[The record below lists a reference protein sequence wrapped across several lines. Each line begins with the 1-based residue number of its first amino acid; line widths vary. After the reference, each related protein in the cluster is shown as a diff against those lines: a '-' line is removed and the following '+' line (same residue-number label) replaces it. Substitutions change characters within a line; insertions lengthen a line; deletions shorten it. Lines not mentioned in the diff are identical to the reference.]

1 MYSAGQRISLR
12 GEDFVIR
19 DITQHYD
26 STGFIIT
33 AEGLSELVKGRSFVF
48 DSAIDT
54 DIEAVNPEQTRL
66 IPDYDTGYRKTK
78 LYIET
83 QLRNAASITPHIS
96 VGHKAAIDVADYQLT
111 PALKALKLPRPRI
124 LIADTVGLGKTVEVG
139 IMLAELMKRGRGKRI
154 LVLALK
160 SILAQF
166 QQDIWERFA
175 IPLVRLDS
183 LGIARLKAR
192 LPLNKNPFDFYD
204 KTIISIDTLKNNAKF
219 RHYIEKSHWDVIVID
234 ECHTVANISS
244 QRGDLANYL
253 AGKCESLILTSATP
267 HNGKRENFAN
277 LIKMIEPTAIS
288 SEGRFTKDDIKPYYV
303 RRFKHDIAEEN
314 IRSQF
319 RDREII
325 RIEAALDPP
334 EEAFLKKL
342 QSIRFRALADNKK
355 NDLLFAISIFKA
367 YMSSPEAA
375 RVSLMR
381 RAEKLREAGG
391 AQDPNLQQL
400 HDLIG
405 LADTVL
411 EMNADSKYRALKEA
425 LVRMGWA
432 GRAADD
438 RIVLFAGRIDTLS
451 YLHQRLSRDFD
462 LPETRI
468 ATFSGS
474 LSDTDQTAMIED
486 FGKQDSEVRILLC
499 SDAGSQGVNLHH
511 HCHRMINYDIP
522 WSLITLEQRNGRI
535 DRYGQTQ
542 TPCIYYLIGGSAVPA
557 LKTDLH
563 IIDKLIEKEKVVH
576 ETLGDA
582 GAIMNIYDAE
592 GEEKEVEKAIIDQD
606 EDFLERLQ
614 RKNEAFDLAALA
626 FGSSTPATEDLPEE
640 RIKAPLS
647 LYENDAA
654 CYYELIQHLLSNRQ
668 LTRQQVPVLEPG
680 YAEFW
685 FAGELTEIL
694 FDLPDEA
701 LPPVNGFFRL
711 TADKQLVQQAIAD
724 ARKKSNTWA
733 GFQMMYDLH
742 PIMRYLLTKMDASV
756 DKGVAPVARLGDSL
770 PENSS
775 WFVLHGLVPNDL
787 GQPVYSTFF
796 VVGLDAEGALRSEP
810 VPLEDFCQTYGI
822 TGQLY
827 TREITQEHLD
837 DLQLKLPD
845 AIDFASAVYL
855 PARQQE
861 LERSMEKKL
870 RDYQQR
876 LDSWKT
882 ASMAQ
887 LELDFADTPMN
898 SFQERRRSLRAHRI
912 DSITDRTSRFF
923 RDFTSLSN
931 EAVIK
936 VIAAFYNR
944 TES

>member
-1 MYSAGQRISLR
+1 M
-12 GEDFVIR
+12 VR

-26 STGFIIT
+26 HSGFVIT
-33 AEGLSELVKGRSFVF
+33 AEGLSELVKGRRFVF

-54 DIEAVNPEQTRL
+54 DIEVVNPAQTRL
-66 IPDYDTGYRKTK
+66 APDYDTGYRKTK

-83 QLRNAASITPHIS
+83 QLRNAASITPHITI
-96 VGHKAAIDVADYQLT
+96 GHKAAIDVADYQLT
-111 PALKALKLPRPRI
+111 PTLKALKLPRPRI

-166 QQDIWERFA
+166 QQDIWDRFA

-183 LGIARLKAR
+183 LGIARLKAK

-219 RHYIEKSHWDVIVID
+219 RYYIEKSHWDVIVID

-244 QRGDLANYL
+244 QRGNLANFL

-288 SEGRFTKDDIKPYYV
+288 SEGKFTKEDIKPYYV
-303 RRFKHDIAEEN
+303 RRFKHDIAEDN

-325 RIEAALDPP
+325 RVEAALDPA

-342 QSIRFRALADNKK
+342 QSIRFRALQDNHK
-355 NDLLFAISIFKA
+355 NDLLFAIGIFKA

-375 RVSLMR
+375 RISLMR
-381 RAEKLREAGG
+381 RAEKLRDSENVHAHERS
-391 AQDPNLQQL
+391 LQQL
-400 HDLIG
+400 DDLIA
-405 LADTVL
+405 LADTVIS
-411 EMNADSKYRALKEA
+411 MNADSKYRALKEA
-425 LVRMGWA
+425 LVSMGWA
-432 GRAADD
+432 GRAGDD
-438 RIVLFAGRIDTLS
+438 RIVLFAERIDTLS
-451 YLHQRLSRDFD
+451 YLHRRLSRDFD
-462 LPETRI
+462 LPEARI
-468 ATFSGS
+468 STFSGS
-474 LSDTDQTAMIED
+474 LSDTDQTKMIED
-486 FGKQDSEVRILLC
+486 FGKLDSPVRILLC

-535 DRYGQTQ
+535 DRYGQTE
-542 TPCIYYLIGGSAVPA
+542 TPYIYYLIGGSAEPA

-592 GEEKEVEKAIIDQD
+592 GEEKKVEEALIDGD
-606 EDFLERLQ
+606 IDFLERLQ
-614 RKNEAFDLAALA
+614 RENEAFDLAALA
-626 FGSSTPATEDLPEE
+626 FGSSTPAIEDLPEE

-647 LYENDAA
+647 LYADDAA
-654 CYYELIQHLLSNRQ
+654 YYHDLFQHLISNGQ
-668 LTRQQVPVLEPG
+668 LTRQQVPVTEPG
-680 YAEFW
+680 YAECW
-685 FAGELTEIL
+685 YAGELTEIL
-694 FDLPDEA
+694 YDLPEEA
-701 LPPVNGFFRL
+701 LPPVNGFFKL
-711 TADKQLVQQAIAD
+711 TTDKQLVQRAIAE
-724 ARKKSNTWA
+724 ARKESNTWA
-733 GFQMMYDLH
+733 EFQMMYDLH
-742 PIMRYLLTKMDASV
+742 PIMRYLLTKMDASI
-756 DKGVAPVARLGDSL
+756 DKGVAPVARLGDPL
-770 PENSS
+770 PANSS

-787 GQPVYSTFF
+787 GQPVYSAFF
-796 VVGLDAEGALRSEP
+796 VIGLDAEGALRSEP
-810 VPLEDFCQTYGI
+810 VSLEDFCRAYGI

-827 TREITQEHLD
+827 TREITEEHLK
-837 DLQLKLPD
+837 DLQEKLRD
-845 AIDFASAVYL
+845 AIEMAETVYL
-855 PARQQE
+855 PAKQQE
-861 LERSMEKKL
+861 LERSMAQKL
-870 RDYQQR
+870 HDYQQR
-876 LDSWKT
+876 LDSWKS
-882 ASMAQ
+882 AAMAQ

-898 SFQERRRSLRAHRI
+898 SFQERRRSNQAHRI
-912 DSITDRTSRFF
+912 NSITDRTSRFF

-931 EAVIK
+931 DAVIR

-944 TES
+944 TAS